1 MKHLKKNLAFYIP
14 LVIVIVI
21 ISTIVWSALSN
32 SFSTPATQVKQKPLL
47 GQVVPVLSREHVP
60 DGTKI
65 QYNSNPPAAGEHY
78 AQPQDAGIYTTP
90 PQDGHLV
97 HSLEHGAI
105 ILWYNPTSLSKEEIT
120 ELETLFKSI
129 HLEKTILTPRSSLD
143 TPVALSSW
151 GRVLKLKT
159 IDTNQIKAF
168 FDTNYDR
175 GPEQAPI

>member
-1 MKHLKKNLAFYIP
+1 MKHFKKNLAFYVP
-14 LVIVIVI
+14 LIVVFIVIGI
-21 ISTIVWSALSN
+21 IVWLFLNN
-32 SFSTPATQVKQKPLL
+32 SFSVPAQRVKEKQLL
-47 GQVVPVLSREHVP
+47 GQAVPVLSREHVP

-65 QYNSNPPAAGEHY
+65 QYNSNPPAAGKHY
-78 AQPQDAGIYTTP
+78 AQPQDAGIYATP

-105 ILWYNPTSLSKEEIT
+105 ILWYNQTYLSKEEIT
-120 ELETLFKSI
+120 ELETIFKSI

-159 IDTNQIKAF
+159 INEKQIKSF